1 MDAAVPVSAVVA
13 VVACFSIIGRF
24 ASAFAK
30 RLEHPPREAAPPD
43 PAVGELRQELEALQ
57 ERVDFIERV
66 LATQKEHT
74 ALPGGGERDQPDRE
88 ARG

>member
-1 MDAAVPVSAVVA
+1 MELGHVARSLTQIGGELGMDGAVPVIAVVA
-13 VVACFSIIGRF
+13 VVAVFAILGRF

-57 ERVDFIERV
+57 ERLDFIERV
-66 LATQKEHT
+66 LATQ
-74 ALPGGGERDQPDRE
+74 
-88 ARG
+88 